1 MKNGNAGGN
10 ALSSNIP
17 IPMGMFV
24 NMSHIPP
31 RFFNKQQQAM
41 QQQNYGMDNIILEK
55 ENSFRKPRK

>member
-41 QQQNYGMDNIILEK
+41 QQQNYGIYIMITARMITCAD
-55 ENSFRKPRK
+55 FGQ